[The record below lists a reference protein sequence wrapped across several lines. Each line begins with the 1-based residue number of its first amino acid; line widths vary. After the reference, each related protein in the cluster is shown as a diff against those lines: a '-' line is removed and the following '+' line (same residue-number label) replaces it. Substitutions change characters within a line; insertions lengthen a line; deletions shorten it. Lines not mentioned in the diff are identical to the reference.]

1 MGSAVAIMVGQLLGA
16 GKLEEARDT
25 DTKLIAFSVASSAL
39 LGAILFILAPLF
51 PMLYATSDS
60 VRELA
65 TGFIRI
71 GAACMPIFAF
81 MHATYFTLRTGGK
94 TFITFLF
101 DSVFLWCVSV
111 PFAILICTYTALPV
125 VMIYLCV
132 QLTDLIKC
140 VIGFILVKKGV
151 WVQNLVKEA

>member
-1 MGSAVAIMVGQLLGA
+1 
-16 GKLEEARDT
+16 
-25 DTKLIAFSVASSAL
+25 
-39 LGAILFILAPLF
+39 
-51 PMLYATSDS
+51 
-60 VRELA
+60 
-65 TGFIRI
+65 
-71 GAACMPIFAF
+71 MPIFAF

-111 PFAILICTYTALPV
+111 PFAVLICTYTALPV